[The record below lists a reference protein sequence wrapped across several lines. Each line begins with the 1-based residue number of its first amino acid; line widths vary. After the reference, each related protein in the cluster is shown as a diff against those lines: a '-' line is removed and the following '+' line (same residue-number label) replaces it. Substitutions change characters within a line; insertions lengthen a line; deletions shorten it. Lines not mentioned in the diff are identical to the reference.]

1 VPVADVLITA
11 GVQVPVMPLLDI
23 AGNTGAIEFTQSGPI
38 VVKTGVICTSM
49 VIFNVAVVAH

>member
-1 VPVADVLITA
+1 MEEVLITA

-23 AGNTGAIEFTQSGPI
+23 AGNTGAAEFTQSEPI
-38 VVKTGVICTSM
+38 AVNTGVICASM